1 MAEVLEREESGY
13 ADRAFGENVYA
24 PVDREISVANVTGAG
39 SIPRD
44 INGIFVQA
52 TPNPA
57 FPPGPGHS
65 WFDGDGMVQSVE
77 IVNGTAH
84 YRNRWVNTKGLIE
97 DREAGRATYVGSL
110 AKLKAGKRHKNTA
123 NTDLVWHAGRLL
135 ALWWEGGEPY
145 ELTLPSL
152 DTVGTYDY
160 GGTLDI
166 GMTSHVKVDPK
177 TGELFFIAWGTRA
190 PYLTV
195 GVASDDGRIVR
206 KVPIDL
212 AGPRIQHDL
221 GLSDK
226 SIAVFD
232 FPLGIDV
239 ERDGNALGFKMVDQP
254 SRIGLLPRDPADDK
268 VQWFEVEPCYM
279 WHLMCSYDDGDDFV
293 LIGVRSANAA
303 NYDSAHEAGDR
314 PTVDGE
320 HRFDTL
326 LHEWRLNRRTGIAT
340 ERDVDNVLAELPRVN
355 DAYVSSGASFG
366 YAGLLDETA
375 RTFRFKGIAKYDL
388 RTYERKDI
396 IFPPGWVCN
405 EPNFVPADTPRSED
419 DGYVVAFVTDT
430 QSLKTQFWIIRADEF
445 EKGPVAKLDLPQ
457 RVPAGFH
464 GRWVP
469 RSVYAG

>member
-1 MAEVLEREESGY
+1 MADTLVTENPGY
-13 ADRAFGENVYA
+13 ADEAFSQDVYA
-24 PVDREISVANVTGAG
+24 PVDREISVPGVTGWG
-39 SIPRD
+39 EIPRD
-44 INGIFVQA
+44 MNGIFVQA

-57 FPPGPGHS
+57 FPPLAGHS

-77 IVNGTAH
+77 IVAGTAH
-84 YRNRWVNTKGLIE
+84 YRNRWVQTKGLIE
-97 DREAGRATYVGSL
+97 DREAGQATYVGSL
-110 AKLKAGKRHKNTA
+110 AKLKVGKRHKNTA
-123 NTDLVWHAGRLL
+123 NTDLVWHADRLL

-145 ELTLPSL
+145 ELDLPSL
-152 DTVGTYDY
+152 ETRGTYDY

-195 GVASDDGRIVR
+195 GVASNDGRITR
-206 KVPIDL
+206 KVPIEL

-221 GLSDK
+221 GLSDS

-239 ERDGNALGFKMVDQP
+239 EREGNALGFKMVHQP
-254 SRIGLLPRDPADDK
+254 SRIGLLPRDPANDQ
-268 VQWFEVEPCYM
+268 VQWFDVEPCYM

-303 NYDSAHEAGDR
+303 NHDGEHEPDDR

-320 HRFDTL
+320 HRFDTV
-326 LHEWRLNRRTGIAT
+326 LHEWRLNRRTGKTT

-366 YAGLLDETA
+366 YAGLLDEKS

-388 RTYERKDI
+388 KTYERKDI
-396 IFPPGWVCN
+396 LFPAGWVCN
-405 EPNFVPADTPRSED
+405 EPNFVPADNPRSED
-419 DGYVVAFVTDT
+419 DGYIVAFVTDT
-430 QSLKTQFWIIRADEF
+430 QSLQSQFWIIRADEF
-445 EKGPVAKLDLPQ
+445 DKGPVARLDLPQ